1 MNNYY
6 EVNMP
11 SGVKP
16 TQNSIADDVKK
27 FVKNKYVKKM
37 WVDKNDDD
45 PVWQYMNGEY
55 EDKQQYV
62 INSIVNFSFNFYN

>member
-27 FVKNKYVKKM
+27 YVKNKYVKKI
-37 WVDKNDDD
+37 WIDENDDD

-55 EDKQQYV
+55 EDKQKYV
-62 INSIVNFSFNFYN
+62 DNSINFTSIAFF